1 MDLPAS
7 ERTSASHI
15 TFTQHSCSILSQDD
29 IPVLLGR
36 ELRGIDN
43 LVLSDKVYSSWDA
56 IVDK

>member
-1 MDLPAS
+1 MGLPAS
-7 ERTSASHI
+7 EHTSTSHI

-43 LVLSDKVYSSWDA
+43 SAISEKVYSSWDA